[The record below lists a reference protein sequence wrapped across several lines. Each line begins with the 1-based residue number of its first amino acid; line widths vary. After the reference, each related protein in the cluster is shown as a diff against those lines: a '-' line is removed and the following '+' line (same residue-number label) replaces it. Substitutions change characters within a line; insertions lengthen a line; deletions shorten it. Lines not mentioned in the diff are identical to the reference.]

1 MDSRILINQQ
11 LGGFSRPLT
20 TDLKMTTTTEHI
32 DNALKLLKS
41 LNKSLKMHNKL
52 GNEKIAQTIKEHIA
66 IIANDMA
73 IVANR

>member
-1 MDSRILINQQ
+1 
-11 LGGFSRPLT
+11 
-20 TDLKMTTTTEHI
+20 MTTTTEHI
-32 DNALKLLKS
+32 DNALGLLKT